1 MILSLIASLVVS
13 AHATPPVPTI
23 INVNPETSACYTRE
37 YSVNHMKAHP
47 GQKVQKFDF
56 KFSQDKDSMGNGE
69 FIALNVKANL
79 LTANGLKPYSTGMTC
94 MKEASKLNC
103 FIECDGGS
111 AEVTWNKNEILFKNK
126 GFVLYGGC
134 GSEVSPEETVWLTP
148 KKGGDDVFKLTAVA
162 CQ

>member
-47 GQKVQKFDF
+47 GQKVQKFNF
-56 KFSQDKDSMGNGE
+56 KFSQSSENTSD
-69 FIALNVKANL
+69 FIGLNIKANL
-79 LTANGLKPYSTGMTC
+79 LTQKGLKPYSTDMTC
-94 MKEASKLNC
+94 TKENNKLNC

-111 AEVTWNKNEILFKNK
+111 AEVTWNKNEIVFKNK

-134 GSEVSPEETVWLTP
+134 GSEVSPEDTVWLTP